1 MELTGERRINAPRQR
16 VWDALND
23 PDVLKE
29 SIPGCQEIEKT
40 SDTDF
45 TAVVMVKVGP
55 VKAKFKGNVGLSD
68 IDPPNGYK
76 ISGSGKGGAA
86 GFGKG
91 EAVVTLKE
99 DGEATILVYTVHASV
114 GGKLAQIG
122 NRLIESTARKLS
134 DQFFDNFCRIVAEAE
149 GTSEEIEGEKAQA
162 APPPAAAPAKE
173 PSRGLNPA
181 VWITALILLGLLV
194 LYFARS

>member
-23 PDVLKE
+23 PEVLKG

-55 VKAKFKGNVGLSD
+55 VKAKFKGDVALSD

-91 EAVVTLKE
+91 EATVTLKE
-99 DGEATILVYTVHASV
+99 DGDATILVYTVHASV

-122 NRLIESTARKLS
+122 NRLIESTAKKLS
-134 DQFFDNFCRIVAEAE
+134 DEFFDSFCQLVEEAE
-149 GTSEEIEGEKAQA
+149 QGGQAEETEAVTSPPQA
-162 APPPAAAPAKE
+162 TEKE
-173 PSRGLNPA
+173 PSKGLNPA

>member
-1 MELTGERRINAPRQR
+1 MELTGERRINAPRQQ

-23 PDVLKE
+23 PEVLKG

-55 VKAKFKGNVGLSD
+55 VKAKFKGDVALSD

-91 EAVVTLKE
+91 EATVTLKE
-99 DGEATILVYTVHASV
+99 DGNATILVYTVHASV

-122 NRLIESTARKLS
+122 NRLIESTAKKLS
-134 DQFFDNFCRIVAEAE
+134 DEFFDNFCQQVEGSEEANVAEDEAV
-149 GTSEEIEGEKAQA
+149 
-162 APPPAAAPAKE
+162 APPSQVSEHK
-173 PSRGLNPA
+173 SSKGLNPA

>member
-23 PDVLKE
+23 PEVLKG

-55 VKAKFKGNVGLSD
+55 VKAKFKGDVALSD

-91 EAVVTLKE
+91 EATVTLKE
-99 DGEATILVYTVHASV
+99 DGDATILVYTVHASV

-134 DQFFDNFCRIVAEAE
+134 DEFFDSFCRLVEEAEEGGQAEEAEAV
-149 GTSEEIEGEKAQA
+149 T
-162 APPPAAAPAKE
+162 PPPQATEKE
-173 PSRGLNPA
+173 PSKGLNPA